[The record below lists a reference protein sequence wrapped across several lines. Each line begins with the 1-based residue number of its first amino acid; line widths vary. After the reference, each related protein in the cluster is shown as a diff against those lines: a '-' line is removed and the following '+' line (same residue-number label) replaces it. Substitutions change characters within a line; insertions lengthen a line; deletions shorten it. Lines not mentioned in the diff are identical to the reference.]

1 MHCFDCCISRMAT
14 LVFGLSLSSIP
25 CLASDTLKV
34 ALVDG
39 RQIAGHVGSRTDLD
53 RLWIARTEGNVEL
66 ASGFLW
72 AEISTGE
79 VGSERLNAE
88 ELRRWSVER
97 HIPHT
102 SKLDR
107 TFKQVDK
114 RVAMNVQPNAKP
126 PTSSVKS
133 LAIRAFVGQWD
144 QDAQSDGLQ
153 IFVSPLDKDGRLV
166 PVSGQIDFTLMSE
179 KEAYGGGQPIS
190 NSHPKFAPI
199 AQISQK
205 VRASDFANGPAV
217 YHLAFVKQHPDFD
230 PRIATQALLHARLA
244 IPGRGVFEA
253 SDAQVSLREY
263 SRFRDQM
270 QLYSRSRYLPLESG
284 GLANP

>member
-1 MHCFDCCISRMAT
+1 MHCFDCRTSRMAT
-14 LVFGLSLSSIP
+14 LVYGLSLGSIP
-25 CLASDTLKV
+25 CLGSETLKV

-39 RQIAGHVGSRTDLD
+39 RQVAGQVDSRTDLD
-53 RLWIARTEGNVEL
+53 RLWIARTEDNVGL

-72 AEISTGE
+72 AEISSGE

-97 HIPHT
+97 PIQHP
-102 SKLDR
+102 SKLD
-107 TFKQVDK
+107 TTYKPVDK
-114 RVAMNVQPNAKP
+114 RVAMNVPPNAKP
-126 PTSSVKS
+126 LTSSVKS

-179 KEAYGGGQPIS
+179 KEAYGGQPIS
-190 NSHPKFAPI
+190 KSHPKFAPI
-199 AQISQK
+199 AQFSHK

-217 YHLAFVKQHPDFD
+217 YHLAFLKQHPDFD

-284 GLANP
+284 GRANP

>member
-1 MHCFDCCISRMAT
+1 MHCFDCRLSRMAT
-14 LVFGLSLSSIP
+14 LVYGLLLGSIP
-25 CLASDTLKV
+25 CLGSDTLKV
-34 ALVDG
+34 VLVDG
-39 RQIAGHVGSRTDLD
+39 RQIAGNVDSRTDLD
-53 RLWIARTEGNVEL
+53 RLWIGRTEGNVEL
-66 ASGFLW
+66 VSGFPW
-72 AEISTGE
+72 AEISSGE

-88 ELRRWSVER
+88 ELQRWSVER
-97 HIPHT
+97 HIPQAA
-102 SKLDR
+102 KLE
-107 TFKQVDK
+107 TTLKQVDK
-114 RVAMNVQPNAKP
+114 RVEMNVQPNAKP

-166 PVSGQIDFTLMSE
+166 PVSGQIDFTLISE
-179 KEAYGGGQPIS
+179 KEAYGGRPTS
-190 NSHPKFAPI
+190 KSHPKFAPI

-217 YHLAFVKQHPDFD
+217 YHLAFLKQHPDFD

>member
-1 MHCFDCCISRMAT
+1 MHCFDCRLSRMAT
-14 LVFGLSLSSIP
+14 LVYGLLLGSIP
-25 CLASDTLKV
+25 CLGSDTLKV
-34 ALVDG
+34 VLVDG
-39 RQIAGHVGSRTDLD
+39 RQIAGNVDSRTDLD
-53 RLWIARTEGNVEL
+53 RLWIGRTECNVEL
-66 ASGFLW
+66 VSGFPW
-72 AEISTGE
+72 AEISSGE

-88 ELRRWSVER
+88 ELQRWSVER
-97 HIPHT
+97 HIPQAA
-102 SKLDR
+102 KLE
-107 TFKQVDK
+107 TTLKQVDK
-114 RVAMNVQPNAKP
+114 RVEMNVQPNAKP
-126 PTSSVKS
+126 LTASVKS

-166 PVSGQIDFTLMSE
+166 PVSGQIDFTLISE
-179 KEAYGGGQPIS
+179 KEAYGGRPIS
-190 NSHPKFAPI
+190 KSHPKFAPI

-217 YHLAFVKQHPDFD
+217 YHLAFLKQHPDFD

-270 QLYSRSRYLPLESG
+270 QLYSRSRYLSLETG